1 VIIYGHTHKQ
11 IIDKSSMP
19 WVINPGAAGQT
30 RTNGGPSCLILE
42 VSGEKLE
49 QWQITPYRF
58 SEKNT
63 E

>member
-1 VIIYGHTHKQ
+1 
-11 IIDKSSMP
+11 MP

-58 SEKNT
+58 PEKNA